1 MTQRTRYFLLGSSLV
16 LIVGLCTGLVAYYN
30 GGLPLRSS
38 TVGPAELAYV
48 PSGAKAV
55 AYANVH
61 DVMNSEFRQ
70 KLHQV
75 FPTGEEKDKLQQELG
90 VDIEHDIDTVV
101 AGYTGAMP
109 GSNAANA
116 NKDGIVLIRGRFNT
130 AKIEAEV
137 TQHGG
142 TVQQYGGKRI
152 LVVTEDH
159 PNGQGADATGNGAV
173 AIIEP
178 GLLAIGNL
186 NAVKGAIDAGA
197 NGQNITK
204 NAEMMKYVGELS
216 GTNTAWAVGKIEGM
230 GADTN
235 IPQQARDQL
244 ANIQWCMVSA
254 HIDGGVNG
262 MARAIARDDQAG
274 DNLRDVVRGG
284 LAAARLMAGKDARL
298 DAVINSVQV
307 TGTGKDVG
315 LTFIVPN
322 EVLDMINGLAGL
334 GRLQQSGSGVKK

>member
-30 GGLPLRSS
+30 GSLPVRSS

-48 PSGAKAV
+48 PVGATAV

-70 KLHQV
+70 KLHQAL
-75 FPTGEEKDKLQQELG
+75 PTGEERDKLQQELG
-90 VDIEHDIDTVV
+90 LDIEHDIDTVV
-101 AGYTGAMP
+101 GGYTGSISA
-109 GSNAANA
+109 GSNNRE
-116 NKDGIVLIRGRFNT
+116 GIVLVRGRFN
-130 AKIEAEV
+130 APKIEAAV

-142 TVQQYGGKRI
+142 AIQQYGSKKMF
-152 LVVTEDH
+152 VMTDDH
-159 PNGQGADATGNGAV
+159 PNGQGADGHGQGAV
-173 AIIEP
+173 AILEP
-178 GLLAIGNL
+178 NLLALGNL
-186 NAVKGAIDAGA
+186 NAVKKAIDAGST
-197 NGQNITK
+197 GQNVTK
-204 NAEMMKYVGELS
+204 NADLMKYVGELS
-216 GTNTAWAVGKIEGM
+216 GTNTAWAVGKIEGV
-230 GADTN
+230 GTDTN

-254 HIDGGVNG
+254 HIDGGVSG

-284 LAAARLMAGKDARL
+284 LAAARLMAGKDARI

-315 LTFIVPN
+315 ITFVVPN

-334 GRLQQSGSGVKK
+334 GRLQQSGAAAGKK

>member
-30 GGLPLRSS
+30 GGLPVRSS

-48 PSGAKAV
+48 PAGATAV

-70 KLHQV
+70 KLHQA
-75 FPTGEEKDKLQQELG
+75 FPTGEERDKLQQELG
-90 VDIEHDIDTVV
+90 LDIEHDIDTVV
-101 AGYTGAMP
+101 AGYTGSM
-109 GSNAANA
+109 AAGK
-116 NKDGIVLIRGRFNT
+116 KDGIVLIRGRFNT
-130 AKIEAEV
+130 PKIEAEI

-142 TVQQYGGKRI
+142 QVQQYGGKR
-152 LVVTEDH
+152 LFVMTEDH
-159 PNGQGADATGNGAV
+159 PHGQGADAGTGAV

-178 GLLAIGNL
+178 GLLAFGSL
-186 NAVKGAIDAGA
+186 DTVKKAIDAGS
-197 NGQNITK
+197 NGQNVTK
-204 NAEMMKYVGELS
+204 NDEMMKYVGEVS
-216 GTNTAWAVGKIEGM
+216 GTNTAWAVGKIDGV
-230 GADTN
+230 GADPN
-235 IPQQARDQL
+235 IPQQARDQI
-244 ANIQWCMVSA
+244 ANIQWGMVSA
-254 HIDGGVNG
+254 HIDGGVSG

-284 LAAARLMAGKDARL
+284 LAAARLMAGKDARI

-315 LTFIVPN
+315 VTFTVPT

-334 GRLQQSGSGVKK
+334 GRLQQSGAAAGKK